1 MKFYPLFKLDSL
13 NGFVVLALGF
23 FTVLALVYSSKFMQA
38 KRGLVQYYLYIVI
51 TAICAIGAALT
62 NNLVMLLFFWGIL
75 GLTLYLLVNL
85 GGEGANLAAKKTFV
99 IVGGTDA
106 LMLLGVSILY
116 FLAGSIQMDEINIS
130 LAGNSS
136 GLGLAAYL
144 LIAVACF
151 AKAGAMPFHS
161 WIPDCAD
168 KAPLPVVAYL
178 PAAVD
183 KLLGIYLL
191 ARISLQ
197 LFVLSPAVNMLLMII
212 GAITIIAA
220 VMMALVQHNMK
231 KLLGY
236 HAVSQVG
243 YMLLGLGTGTIIG
256 IAGGIF
262 HMLNHSLYKQC
273 LFLTAGN
280 VEHKVGTTE
289 LDKLGGLAKIM
300 PITYISCLFASFS
313 ICGIPPFNGF
323 VSKWMIYQ
331 GVIERLG
338 SGVNGLIVAFCLV
351 AAMFGSSLT
360 LASFMKLIHAVF
372 LGQRMNREE
381 NKEVSEVEWQ
391 MWMPPAILA
400 FICIVF
406 GVFANQIP
414 LRYFIQPI
422 LGNTI
427 FPGWYSGVSTLII
440 MVALFS
446 GLVVF
451 YLNTK
456 VVSRKDEAF
465 VGGEPLDS
473 DAHALTGTEFYNTV
487 KDIGL
492 MKAIY
497 KKAEAGVFDIYEQ
510 GRKIFKVSELLRFL
524 HNGIMPTYLIWML
537 LGMLGLFFF
546 LR

>member
-1 MKFYPLFKLDSL
+1 MNFFQLFKLDSL
-13 NGFVVLALGF
+13 NGFVVLAIGF

-38 KRGLVQYYLYIVI
+38 KRGLVQYYLYMVI
-51 TAICAIGAALT
+51 TAICAIGAVLT
-62 NNLVMLLFFWGIL
+62 NNLVLLLFFWGIL

-106 LMLLGVSILY
+106 LMLLGISILY
-116 FLAGSIQMDEINIS
+116 FLSGSIQMDEINIS
-130 LAGNSS
+130 LTGNSS

-144 LIAVACF
+144 LIAAACF

-191 ARISLQ
+191 ARISLY
-197 LFVLSPAVNMLLMII
+197 LFVLSPAVNMFLMIA
-212 GAITIIAA
+212 GAVTIIAA
-220 VMMALVQHNMK
+220 VMMALIQHNMK
-231 KLLGY
+231 RLLGY

-243 YMLLGLGTGTIIG
+243 YMLLGIGTGTAVG
-256 IAGGIF
+256 IAGAIF
-262 HMLNHSLYKQC
+262 HMLNNSIYKQC
-273 LFLTAGN
+273 FFLAAGN
-280 VEHKVGTTE
+280 VEQKTGTTE
-289 LDKLGGLAKIM
+289 LNKLGGLAKTM

-331 GVIERLG
+331 GVIERLS
-338 SGVNGLIVAFCLV
+338 SGFNGLIVAFCLV

-372 LGQRMNREE
+372 LGQRMNQQE
-381 NKEVSEVEWQ
+381 NKEISEVKWQ

-400 FICIVF
+400 LICVVF

-422 LGNTI
+422 LGNI
-427 FPGWYSGVSTLII
+427 VFSGWYAGVTTLII
-440 MVALFS
+440 MIALFS
-446 GLVVF
+446 GVVIF

-456 VVSRKDEAF
+456 TVYRKDQAF
-465 VGGEPLDS
+465 VGGEALDS
-473 DAHALTGTEFYNTV
+473 DAHAVTGTEFYNTV

-492 MKAIY
+492 MRMVY

-510 GRKIFKVSELLRFL
+510 GKKIFRVSDFLRFL